1 MTLNEFLKLEPI
13 HQLSPSQ
20 AQDLNDELSGADIN
34 DIPVGHRSR
43 VLDYLVTALNMNSVS
58 IETRQKLD
66 ELCQSLQQSD
76 NR

>member
-1 MTLNEFLKLEPI
+1 MTLNEFLNLEAT

-20 AQDLNDELSGADIN
+20 AQFLDGELSSVDVN
-34 DIPVGHRSR
+34 DIPVRHRSR

-58 IETRQKLD
+58 IEIRQKLE